1 MIENELYDLY
11 IADVRHEEMM
21 IEREESMNRKVIN
34 LEDIYYDDLVD
45 LEKLG
50 FLNDYV
56 WKDDKLIP
64 LEMIEGE

>member
-1 MIENELYDLY
+1 MTENELYDWY

-21 IEREESMNRKVIN
+21 IEREENMNRKVIN
-34 LEDIYYDDLVD
+34 LKDIYYDALVD

>member
-1 MIENELYDLY
+1 MTENELYDLY

-21 IEREESMNRKVIN
+21 IEREENMNRKVIN
-34 LEDIYYDDLVD
+34 LKDIYYEDLVD

>member
-1 MIENELYDLY
+1 MIGNELYDLY

-64 LEMIEGE
+64 LEMIEGK

>member
-1 MIENELYDLY
+1 MTENELYDWY

-21 IEREESMNRKVIN
+21 IEREENMNRKVIN
-34 LEDIYYDDLVD
+34 LKDINLYDLSD
-45 LEKLG
+45 LEGLG

>member
-1 MIENELYDLY
+1 MIENELYDWY

-21 IEREESMNRKVIN
+21 IEREENMNRKVIN

>member
-21 IEREESMNRKVIN
+21 IEREENMNRKVIN
-34 LEDIYYDDLVD
+34 LKDIYYDDLVD

-50 FLNDYV
+50 ILNDYV
-56 WKDDKLIP
+56 WKDDELIP